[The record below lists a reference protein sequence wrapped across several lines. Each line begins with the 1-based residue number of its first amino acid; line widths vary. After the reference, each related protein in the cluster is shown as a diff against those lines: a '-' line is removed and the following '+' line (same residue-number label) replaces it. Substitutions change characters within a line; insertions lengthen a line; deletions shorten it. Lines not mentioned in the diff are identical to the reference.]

1 MTTEDEEIEDDDDEE
16 FSSSSSCFDRQS
28 ERFSVVSETK
38 LVVLFQRS
46 SRANRTYNQLKVRRV
61 QQNGSDVSPE
71 QLRQQ
76 LVGELTHF
84 VVR

>member
-1 MTTEDEEIEDDDDEE
+1 MTTEDEEIEDDEDEE

-46 SRANRTYNQLKVRRV
+46 SQANRTYNQLKVRRV
-61 QQNGSDVSPE
+61 QQNHPMVLMFLLSSFDNNSLVS
-71 QLRQQ
+71 
-76 LVGELTHF
+76 
-84 VVR
+84 

>member
-1 MTTEDEEIEDDDDEE
+1 MTTEDEEIEDDEDEE

-38 LVVLFQRS
+38 LVVLFQWS

-61 QQNGSDVSPE
+61 QQNHPMVLMFLLSSSDNNSLVS
-71 QLRQQ
+71 
-76 LVGELTHF
+76 
-84 VVR
+84 

>member
-1 MTTEDEEIEDDDDEE
+1 MTTEDEEIEDDEDEE

-38 LVVLFQRS
+38 LVVIFQRS

-61 QQNGSDVSPE
+61 QQNHPMVLMFLLSSSDNNSLVS
-71 QLRQQ
+71 
-76 LVGELTHF
+76 
-84 VVR
+84 

>member
-1 MTTEDEEIEDDDDEE
+1 MTTEDEEIEDDEDEE

-61 QQNGSDVSPE
+61 QQNHPMVLMFLLSSSDNNSLVS
-71 QLRQQ
+71 
-76 LVGELTHF
+76 
-84 VVR
+84 

>member
-1 MTTEDEEIEDDDDEE
+1 MTTEDEEIEDDEDEE

-38 LVVLFQRS
+38 LVVIFQRS

-61 QQNGSDVSPE
+61 QQNHQMVLMFLLSSSDNNSLVS
-71 QLRQQ
+71 
-76 LVGELTHF
+76 
-84 VVR
+84 